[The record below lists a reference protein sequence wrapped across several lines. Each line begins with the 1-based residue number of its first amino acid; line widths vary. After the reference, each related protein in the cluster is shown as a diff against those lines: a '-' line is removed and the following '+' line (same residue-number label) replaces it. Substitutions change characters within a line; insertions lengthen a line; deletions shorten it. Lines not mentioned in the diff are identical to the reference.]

1 MVKTFDVNSL
11 SERKRFELKLQIAL
25 LNNALKIQSMSP
37 HPEKYDEYINE
48 RHTIIRSILN
58 TTADFIVKDG
68 DNILYKSFNEIMD
81 KNSK

>member
-81 KNSK
+81 KNRK

>member
-1 MVKTFDVNSL
+1 MVKIFDVNNL
-11 SERKRFELKLQIAL
+11 SERKSFELRLQIAL

-58 TTADFIVKDG
+58 TTADFIVKDN
-68 DNILYKSFNEIMD
+68 DVILYKSFNEILD
-81 KNSK
+81 KNRK